1 MWVTSRD
8 GRYVNMDMVESLS
21 VEELPRGGHPDDRY
35 ALTAHLPSG
44 ESIAISA
51 HRTHDEV
58 LEAFQELT
66 K

>member
-1 MWVTSRD
+1 
-8 GRYVNMDMVESLS
+8 MDMVESLS